1 MGHRFECF
9 LQHDSMQ
16 CGIACLAM
24 ICKHYGKEFSIE
36 TLSRYCFASTEG
48 VSLLGISEAANILLE
63 QGVSVDTP
71 CCYLVITII
80 PAPQQPFLPLSY
92 GSQTESSGLLP
103 SAACGFLPFR
113 RGCVPTRSVR
123 RKPCG
128 RSSAWRCAKSCHR

>member
-48 VSLLGISEAANILLE
+48 VSLLGISEAANKLGLHSVCGRVSMEQIQQAPLPCILHWNQNHFVVLY
-63 QGVSVDTP
+63 QM
-71 CCYLVITII
+71 INMK
-80 PAPQQPFLPLSY
+80 LS
-92 GSQTESSGLLP
+92 
-103 SAACGFLPFR
+103 A
-113 RGCVPTRSVR
+113 RSVFR
-123 RKPCG
+123 DIPTTTICILSARKG
-128 RSSAWRCAKSCHR
+128 YIYL

>member
-36 TLSRYCFASTEG
+36 TLSVMLCIDRRGFPARHQRGGEHTIRTG
-48 VSLLGISEAANILLE
+48 RVSC
-63 QGVSVDTP
+63 DTP

-92 GSQTESSGLLP
+92 GSRTESSGLLP
-103 SAACGFLPFR
+103 SAACEFLPCR
-113 RGCVPTRSVR
+113 KGCVPTRSTQ